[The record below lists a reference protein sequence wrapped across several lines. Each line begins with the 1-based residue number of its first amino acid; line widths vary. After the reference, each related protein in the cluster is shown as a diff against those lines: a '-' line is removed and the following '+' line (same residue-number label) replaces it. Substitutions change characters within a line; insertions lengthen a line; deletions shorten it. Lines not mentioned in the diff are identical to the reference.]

1 MLNIDLFY
9 AYMGV
14 HSCGGLVGVES
25 LFHHV
30 NSRNQAEVV
39 RHGGGCLCLLSCLT
53 GQSMGGG
60 NGAVEMENTY
70 RLFVTLSRSAQIILP
85 SVYPDLSV
93 CGRHSLDGVLRSD
106 TNGSA
111 QGLLRRAV
119 PRAHLSSR
127 GCYL

>member
-9 AYMGV
+9 VYMGV

-30 NSRNQAEVV
+30 NSRTQAEVV
-39 RHGGGCLCLLSCLT
+39 RHGGRCLCLLSYLT
-53 GQSMGGG
+53 GQHGRRKWHCR
-60 NGAVEMENTY
+60 MENTY
-70 RLFVTLSRSAQIILP
+70 HLFVTLSRSAQIILT
-85 SVYPDLSV
+85 SVYPDLGI

-106 TNGSA
+106 SSGST
-111 QGLLRRAV
+111 QGLLRCAV
-119 PRAHLSSR
+119 PRADLSSR